1 MTISFLYPLNLRIN
15 IEERGPR
22 ETKNYHSLSI
32 LQSPMAT
39 QVTVN
44 QIAILSWRLLK
55 GKGKT
60 VTAERRKI
68 AFEYQ

>member
-1 MTISFLYPLNLRIN
+1 MTISFLYPLNLRLN

-22 ETKNYHSLSI
+22 EPKNYHSLSF

-39 QVTVN
+39 QITVN
-44 QIAILSWRLLK
+44 QIAILRWRLLK

-60 VTAERRKI
+60 VAVERRKI